1 MSNCELTPHR
11 FRIFALLFRYNIS
24 YHREAMRSAPYTQ
37 TQFIN
42 LKMKT
47 L

>member
-1 MSNCELTPHR
+1 MSNCELTPQR
-11 FRIFALLFRYNIS
+11 FRIFALWFRDNIS
-24 YHREAMRSAPYTQ
+24 YHQEAMRSAPYELLT
-37 TQFIN
+37 